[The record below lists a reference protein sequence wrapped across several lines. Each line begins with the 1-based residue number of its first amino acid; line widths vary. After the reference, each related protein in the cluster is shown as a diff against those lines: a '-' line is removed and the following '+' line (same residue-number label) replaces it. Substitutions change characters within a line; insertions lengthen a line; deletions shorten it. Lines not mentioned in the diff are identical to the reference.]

1 MPTTAQAP
9 THGLLSS
16 EDQQQNAGALPP
28 GCGPKADE
36 LGGAIRRAWRASQ
49 ELPPAQENA
58 WARDPA
64 AKELGFPSG
73 DAMGRA
79 KAMRLGLESSDGHLH
94 IDRYRFDGAGFEGV
108 GEAEGID
115 ESSIS
120 GDGQLGQLV
129 LEILADQR

>member
-1 MPTTAQAP
+1 MPTTARAP
-9 THGLLSS
+9 IHGLLSS
-16 EDQQQNAGALPP
+16 EDQPQNA
-28 GCGPKADE
+28 
-36 LGGAIRRAWRASQ
+36 GAIRRAWRASQ

-79 KAMRLGLESSDGHLH
+79 KAMRLRLESSDGHLY
-94 IDRYRFDGAGFEGV
+94 IDRYRFDGAGYEGV

-120 GDGQLGQLV
+120 GDDQLGQLV
-129 LEILADQR
+129 LDTLADQR

>member
-1 MPTTAQAP
+1 MRTTALAP
-9 THGLLSS
+9 IHGLLSS
-16 EDQQQNAGALPP
+16 EDQPQNAGA
-28 GCGPKADE
+28 
-36 LGGAIRRAWRASQ
+36 IRRVWRASQ
-49 ELPPAQENA
+49 ELPPAQVNA

-64 AKELGFPSG
+64 AKELGFSSG
-73 DAMGRA
+73 DAMGRSRA
-79 KAMRLGLESSDGHLH
+79 VRLGLESSDGHVY